1 MIHHRSAVSGPM
13 KAVIYVGLAGT
24 LIVGIYPQPVI
35 DWVVAATMMFSDLGG
50 QTAGCRILTSG
61 RLLRATDLFLLLH
74 LVSQSSE
81 ILLAGLDRPE

>member
-1 MIHHRSAVSGPM
+1 MYIQEPHDPSPVSVSGPM

-50 QTAGCRILTSG
+50 QSAALPILPPVIASG
-61 RLLRATDLFLLLH
+61 H
-74 LVSQSSE
+74 
-81 ILLAGLDRPE
+81 